1 MTAYKEWTDQDH
13 LELVKNWKLHGLTNV
28 EIAQRIGI
36 AEKTL
41 YVWLKKSPKL
51 KKAIRG
57 GKDIARAK
65 AENALYELALNGD
78 RQALFFWLKNNYK
91 NNYRERY
98 SDKPLS
104 PAEADLM
111 NQKARLAKLQADLAE
126 AQLKTIKEGQGDQ
139 ATQLNNLLDSLKEAV
154 LDEGISPDNIV
165 PTGNGG
171 LIIDDISDS

>member
-1 MTAYKEWTDQDH
+1 MTYKEWTDQDH

-78 RQALFFWLKNNYK
+78 RQALFFWLKNNY
-91 NNYRERY
+91 REHY

-111 NQKARLAKLQADLAE
+111 SQKARLAKLQADLAE
-126 AQLKTIKEGQGDQ
+126 AQLKAIKEDQGDQ

-154 LDEGISPDNIV
+154 LDEGISPNNIV
-165 PTGNGG
+165 PTGNG

>member
-1 MTAYKEWTDQDH
+1 MTYKEWTDQDH

-41 YVWLKKSPKL
+41 YVWLKKSSKL

-78 RQALFFWLKNNYK
+78 RQALFFWLKNNY
-91 NNYRERY
+91 REHY

-111 NQKARLAKLQADLAE
+111 SQKVRLAKLQADLAE
-126 AQLKTIKEGQGDQ
+126 AQLKAIKEDQGDQ

-165 PTGNGG
+165 PTGNG

>member
-1 MTAYKEWTDQDH
+1 MTYYKEWTDSDH

-57 GKDIARAK
+57 GKDIARAR

-78 RQALFFWLKNNYK
+78 RQALFFWLKNNY
-91 NNYRERY
+91 RERY

-111 NQKARLAKLQADLAE
+111 SQKARLAKLQADLAE
-126 AQLKTIKEGQGDQ
+126 AQLKAIKEDQGDQ

-154 LDEGISPDNIV
+154 LDEGISPDKIV
-165 PTGNGG
+165 PTGNS
-171 LIIDDISDS
+171 LIIDDIPDS

>member
-1 MTAYKEWTDQDH
+1 MTYKEWTDQDH

-78 RQALFFWLKNNYK
+78 RQALFFWLKNNY
-91 NNYRERY
+91 REHY

-111 NQKARLAKLQADLAE
+111 SQKVRLAKLQADLAE
-126 AQLKTIKEGQGDQ
+126 AQLKAIKEDQGDQ

-165 PTGNGG
+165 PTGNG

>member
-36 AEKTL
+36 AE
-41 YVWLKKSPKL
+41 
-51 KKAIRG
+51 
-57 GKDIARAK
+57 
-65 AENALYELALNGD
+65 NALYELALNGD
-78 RQALFFWLKNNYK
+78 RQALFFWLK

-126 AQLKTIKEGQGDQ
+126 AQLKTIKEDQGDQ